1 METKNT
7 YNAGY
12 RGIKSFVEV
21 VRGRGVEP
29 TTNRTI
35 KVYEEVVRLKAS
47 AFVDDFREEL
57 VRRGC
62 GDTKVRL
69 GGGRDTVL
77 SFQSVAVMKEQ
88 LVLMKEWLYDWCETV
103 LEWRQRMAIEQE
115 IYVWLICYGVPL
127 NLWSKNTFSSIG
139 KDQKTGDT
147 YLSEGVEQNQCID
160 KGSEYSKEGEDRL
173 RDVSVVAETDLMKT
187 VSEVE
192 DTCEVD
198 SAESG
203 MNSKFTNDGGR
214 HRIDVENNVFL

>member
-1 METKNT
+1 M

-12 RGIKSFVEV
+12 RGIKSFAEV

-35 KVYEEVVRLKAS
+35 KVYEEGNGWLYESAVVRLKAS

-62 GDTKVRL
+62 GDIKVRL

-139 KDQKTGDT
+139 KVWGKVIGMDDETRRHISLHYGKVKIATKL
-147 YLSEGVEQNQCID
+147 YGV
-160 KGSEYSKEGEDRL
+160 Y
-173 RDVSVVAETDLMKT
+173 
-187 VSEVE
+187 
-192 DTCEVD
+192 
-198 SAESG
+198 
-203 MNSKFTNDGGR
+203 
-214 HRIDVENNVFL
+214 